1 MSRLPRKNA
10 VLLGDALKDFLK
22 LNHMTTG
29 LNTQLVFDAWDDAS
43 GAAKYTT
50 RRFYRGGKLYIT
62 LSSSVVRSQ
71 LYFQRDML
79 IEKINALLNEN
90 DLFTKDEPNVGFVQE
105 LILK

>member
-22 LNHMTTG
+22 INRLTTG
-29 LNTQLVFDAWDDAS
+29 LNTQLVFEAWDNAS
-43 GAAKYTT
+43 GAARYTT
-50 RRFYRGGKLYIT
+50 RRYYRDGKLYIT

-71 LYFQRDML
+71 LYFQRDTL
-79 IEKINALLNEN
+79 VEKINALLGGN
-90 DLFTKDEPNVGFVQE
+90 DLFTKDEPNVGLVKE

>member
-10 VLLGDALKDFLK
+10 VLLGDALKTFLK

-29 LNTQLVFDAWDDAS
+29 LNTQLVFKAWDDAS

-50 RRFYRGGKLYIT
+50 RRFYRDGKLYIT

-71 LYFQRDML
+71 LYFQRDTL
-79 IEKINALLNEN
+79 IEKVNALLDDN
-90 DLFTKDEPNVGFVQE
+90 DLFTKDEPNVGLVKE